1 MKLIW
6 GYMKLK
12 TSRCLRKEEQ
22 WRVLTNTR
30 SKLWTTRVVAS
41 NKMTKKLQ
49 NVSFLSKIKVKYLIK
64 TNINMSVCLP
74 ACVPACLWVCLY
86 VFRNV
91 CMYATFS
98 GIYVNTKIYR
108 HFFDWNIE
116 KIIFK
121 KFSLKLIDFTDRQK
135 QKLARI
141 SYYHLHWKSIK
152 RRNASS
158 PPATSKKK
166 LFTSI
171 DNNWKP
177 LATVLKSFK

>member
-1 MKLIW
+1 
-6 GYMKLK
+6 
-12 TSRCLRKEEQ
+12 
-22 WRVLTNTR
+22 
-30 SKLWTTRVVAS
+30 
-41 NKMTKKLQ
+41 MTKKLQ
-49 NVSFLSKIKVKYLIK
+49 NVSFHSKIKVKNLIK

-86 VFRNV
+86 VFMNV

-116 KIIFK
+116 KIISK

-141 SYYHLHWKSIK
+141 SYCHLHWKSIK

-158 PPATSKKK
+158 PPVTAKKK
-166 LFTSI
+166 LFASI

-177 LATVLKSFK
+177 LATVLKSFKLDLGGFLNLSLKWISNWVINLSTWVLEIVRCLNL